1 VRHRTD
7 RKPIHQQDEFLWK
20 EIIMQIS
27 RNIDSNFHERALKS
41 RSSLRMLAGIA
52 LCFTM
57 AGASMSAIAQEKQ
70 SDAQS
75 NYQKERANCLNGR
88 SNEDRA
94 TCLKEAGA
102 AFDAAKRGQLNN
114 NGAQYQKNA
123 MLRCQALE
131 GENRRACELR
141 MQGDGSTSGSVAAG
155 GVLRE
160 LTIKEPASD
169 QTPKSDGDK

>member
-1 VRHRTD
+1 
-7 RKPIHQQDEFLWK
+7 
-20 EIIMQIS
+20 MQIS
-27 RNIDSNFHERALKS
+27 QNIGPNSHEETLNP
-41 RSSLRMLAGIA
+41 RSSLRTLAGIA
-52 LCFTM
+52 FCLAM
-57 AGASMSAIAQEKQ
+57 AGLSISAVAQEKL

-75 NYQKERANCLNGR
+75 TYQRDRANCLNGHT
-88 SNEDRA
+88 NEDRA

-123 MLRCQALE
+123 MLRCQSLE
-131 GENRRACELR
+131 GENRQACELR
-141 MQGDGSTSGSVAAG
+141 MQGDGTTSGSVAAG

>member
-1 VRHRTD
+1 
-7 RKPIHQQDEFLWK
+7 
-20 EIIMQIS
+20 MQIS
-27 RNIDSNFHERALKS
+27 QNIDSNFQEQASKS
-41 RSSLRMLAGIA
+41 RNSLRMLAGVAIC
-52 LCFTM
+52 LTM
-57 AGASMSAIAQEKQ
+57 VGASVSAIAQEKL
-70 SDAQS
+70 SDAQA

-88 SNEDRA
+88 TNEDRA

-114 NGAQYQKNA
+114 NGAQYQKNS

-131 GENRRACELR
+131 GENRQACELR
-141 MQGDGSTSGSVAAG
+141 MQGDGTTSGSVAAG

-169 QTPKSDGDK
+169 QATKNDGDK